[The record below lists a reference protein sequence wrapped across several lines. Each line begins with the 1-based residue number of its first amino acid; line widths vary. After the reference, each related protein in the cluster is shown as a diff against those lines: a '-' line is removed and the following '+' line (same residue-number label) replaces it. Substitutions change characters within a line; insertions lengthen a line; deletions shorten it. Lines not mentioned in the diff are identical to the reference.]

1 MNKRMKKKQQLEQKI
16 QGLECELAV
25 VSKENM
31 ELLNKIGSIRVELN
45 TLSQSMKRHEDIC
58 GQNVLQTNKEFESIK
73 KELKRSKNLS
83 LNGKRK
89 IRVGGRQKI

>member
-31 ELLNKIGSIRVELN
+31 ELLNKIGSISAELN
-45 TLSQSMKRHEDIC
+45 TLSQSVKRHEDIC
-58 GQNVLQTNKEFESIK
+58 GQNIEQTNKEFESIK
-73 KELKRSKNLS
+73 KELKRSKKS
-83 LNGKRK
+83 LFKR
-89 IRVGGRQKI
+89 